1 MNLLLDTNRLS
12 DALRGKEEVLNVLE
26 AAHSIHIPFVAL
38 AEAHAGFLAGTK
50 GPQNLAR
57 LQRLLTVLD
66 AKIRYGDRGTIDTYA
81 QLFAQ
86 LRAQRVPIPSNDLWI
101 AALALQHNLVL
112 YTRDEHFARLPQ
124 ISRL

>member
-12 DALRGKEEVLNVLE
+12 DALRGKETVLEVLESAN
-26 AAHSIHIPFVAL
+26 SIHIPFVVL
-38 AEAHAGFLAGTK
+38 AEVQAGFQAGTK
-50 GPQNLAR
+50 APQNQAR

-66 AKIRYGDRGTIDTYA
+66 AKIRYSDRGTIDAYA

-86 LRAQRVPIPSNDLWI
+86 LRAQRLPIPSNDLWI
-101 AALALQHNLVL
+101 AALALQHGLIL

>member
-12 DALRGKEEVLNVLE
+12 DALRGKETVLEVLESAN
-26 AAHSIHIPFVAL
+26 SIHIPFVVV
-38 AEAHAGFLAGTK
+38 AEVQAGFQAGTK
-50 GPQNLAR
+50 APQNQAR

-66 AKIRYGDRGTIDTYA
+66 AKIRYADRGTIDAYA
-81 QLFAQ
+81 RLFAQ
-86 LRAQRVPIPSNDLWI
+86 LRAQRLPIPSNDLWI
-101 AALALQHNLVL
+101 AALALQHGLIL